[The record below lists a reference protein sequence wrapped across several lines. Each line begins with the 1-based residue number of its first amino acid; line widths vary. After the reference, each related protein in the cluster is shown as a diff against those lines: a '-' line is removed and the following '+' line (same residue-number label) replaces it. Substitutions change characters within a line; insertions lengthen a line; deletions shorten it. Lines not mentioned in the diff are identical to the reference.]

1 MYVREVSF
9 YCKNILRHGYV
20 LPTLLRI
27 KIRRNIIKKDL
38 VCNMGGVIK
47 LKD

>member
-1 MYVREVSF
+1 MLGKLVFIVRIFLDMVMS
-9 YCKNILRHGYV
+9 YLQ
-20 LPTLLRI
+20 TTRI